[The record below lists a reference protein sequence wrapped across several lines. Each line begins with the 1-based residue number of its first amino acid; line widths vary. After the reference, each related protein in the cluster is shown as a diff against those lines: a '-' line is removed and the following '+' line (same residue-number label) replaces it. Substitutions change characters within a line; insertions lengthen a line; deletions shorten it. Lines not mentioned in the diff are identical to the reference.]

1 MENNGQTAQ
10 NNKTWIPWV
19 LGILLAI
26 AITALAFTVFE
37 SEKPVV
43 TYTDEN
49 GIITGTVKSPS
60 VDVRFQTDQPKQLKE
75 GYEKRLQEEKNR
87 TENAENN
94 LKEYQRN
101 NVSTTGKLSGKI
113 DEVVVELKG
122 LRSDVEELK
131 TGQEIMNNHIVAGFN
146 TVNTNLTSIDKN
158 VISVKKEVKK
168 QGRLTREEI
177 KNVFK
182 SVPRSQVEDQTED
195 EEDTSDWP
203 AGAKK

>member
-1 MENNGQTAQ
+1 MENNQTTQ

-101 NVSTTGKLSGKI
+101 SVSTTGKLSGKI